1 MGGRLHCCIDND
13 TRRERSGGKN
23 EACCIEKKKMTMIVR
38 VEVCMIGGHGRDKD
52 SWVMSLGGISH
63 MYCRHVIAFLRRI
76 NAFVEKKRQNKR

>member
-1 MGGRLHCCIDND
+1 
-13 TRRERSGGKN
+13 
-23 EACCIEKKKMTMIVR
+23 MTMIVR

-63 MYCRHVIAFLRRI
+63 IYCRHVIALLRRI